1 MLSQLQIP
9 WRKPRPLRVKSA
21 YWQVGCLVCDKSN
34 HDIPYSHLS
43 TFAAVGTTESL
54 AGRHPTY
61 EVHFPARTRDEVLKA
76 QQLMAQIPGSRMA
89 DDVATRFEVPIQAG
103 TAPPANEQSNLPTTS
118 QSLSLA
124 QLFET
129 LSTQNDFPEYTV
141 ERVSLESVF
150 LKVIREHNI
159 QEEETIAQR
168 RKARKGTWRIC

>member
-1 MLSQLQIP
+1 
-9 WRKPRPLRVKSA
+9 
-21 YWQVGCLVCDKSN
+21 
-34 HDIPYSHLS
+34 
-43 TFAAVGTTESL
+43 
-54 AGRHPTY
+54 
-61 EVHFPARTRDEVLKA
+61 
-76 QQLMAQIPGSRMA
+76 MAQIPGSRMA